1 MISYDDVYIEPRHSD
16 IETRDNVNLSTQF
29 TRNRVIGCPV
39 VASPMDTVVCG
50 EMIEALDEE
59 GATGIMHRFGGHQY
73 GKVNQIDELKNVS
86 VEGPLSVS
94 VGAKGDVE
102 RIATSIIN
110 HTGADVVLV
119 DVAHG
124 DHKYVKSAISKLR
137 EDAPK
142 VDIIAGNVATAE
154 GALRLADWGA
164 DAIRVGIGNGSVCS
178 TRIKTGVGVP
188 QVTAIR
194 EISEALDRWDNGY
207 SDVPVIAD
215 GGIRTPGDAAKALAA
230 GADTVMVGSIL
241 AGTDETPGELK
252 ARETDW
258 PDRELYKEYRGS
270 ASQGVKGSDDYVE
283 GVTRTVPYR
292 GSVKRIIGD
301 MKDGLRSSFSY
312 VGARTVGEFQAKA
325 NLIEV
330 SGSAAQM
337 GQPHHG
343 S

>member
-1 MISYDDVYIEPRHSD
+1 MISYDDVYIRPTHSD
-16 IETRDNVNLSTQF
+16 IESRDNVNLSTQF

-39 VASPMDTVVCG
+39 VASPMDTVVCR

-73 GKVNQIDELKNVS
+73 GKANQIDELKNVS

-94 VGAKGDVE
+94 VGAKGNVG

-110 HTGADVVLV
+110 ETGADVVLV

-124 DHKYVKSAISKLR
+124 DHKYVESAISKLR

-154 GALRLADWGA
+154 GASRLADWGA
-164 DAIRVGIGNGSVCS
+164 DAVRVGIGNGSVCS
-178 TRIKTGVGVP
+178 TRVKTGVGVG

-194 EISEALDRWDNGY
+194 NVADVLDRTHP
-207 SDVPVIAD
+207 DVPVIAD
-215 GGIRTPGDAAKALAA
+215 GGIRKPGDAAKALAA

-258 PDRELYKEYRGS
+258 PNRELYKEYRGS

-325 NLIEV
+325 SLIEV

-343 S
+343 T